1 VVGWLCLPIAG
12 PCAAPKPS
20 SFHSLQGLLDAHCRE
35 KLDGHSNVFAERANL
50 RALSAIHITAITS
63 LPASTAF
70 WEKSKKPS
78 IGSNEASIADLLAG
92 LSSNA
97 IQT

>member
-1 VVGWLCLPIAG
+1 
-12 PCAAPKPS
+12 
-20 SFHSLQGLLDAHCRE
+20 
-35 KLDGHSNVFAERANL
+35 VFAERANL